1 MTDLEWK
8 NLNNKLRKRSES
20 FAKRMGLPLEIE
32 DRKDHFCAKKGDFI
46 VKDPKTGKDCTKE
59 FMQVI
64 GMI

>member
-8 NLNNKLRKRSES
+8 NLNSKLRKRSES

-32 DRKDHFCAKKGDFI
+32 DRKDHFCAKRGDFT
-46 VKDPKTGKDCTKE
+46 VKDPKGKDCTEE
-59 FMQVI
+59 FMRTI